1 MANTYNIYKVKSAK
15 LAQLKQK
22 LTSVGLVQQ
31 KTLEKDGYSK
41 TFYFSEKV
49 EGNEV
54 WWWKT
59 YKDFFNKGIKEPQNI
74 FNFAVLICQNI
85 EEPEKI
91 FAVSL
96 GKSHFYLSKFIQLDF
111 GIDLALHMA
120 DESSILLKKS
130 RYFTGTKRQDVSS
143 YQQFQLNNY
152 EAGESVDHIKL
163 KAANKTIWGNRNI
176 IFADSIQ
183 MDMDKQ
189 PMQLSEIFK
198 IIESSFKDNKIIHLP
213 KLEST
218 STDISNDLDIQALIH
233 LRDGEGGVAIDQFY
247 VSGVSICFSFHDY
260 EYVIKAKNKHG
271 KTLSKQLGNTM
282 DIEGVSKFFVEN
294 PSISNLNDVTVQF
307 KNEEAGRFTRN
318 LKELLDMPI
327 LWGDQQYFLK
337 NGEWFFFNQVFMD
350 YLKRSLSAIDVIF
363 EEQLV
368 EAEFVAWQAN
378 KRANIKPG
386 DDKVDYREAYFN
398 QKICDQRG
406 YTLLDRELTE
416 IRSLD
421 KKRRSYRVEVADLY
435 YKGEIISVK
444 ISKKKAELIY
454 NIEQSKDSITL
465 IKNNEIKFNKK
476 LTSAALWFVFEE
488 DIKTITDVNSIQF
501 LLAVEAWKK
510 LVVGYALKP
519 KIYLSRHIK

>member
-15 LAQLKQK
+15 LDQLKEK
-22 LTSVGLVQQ
+22 LKSVGLVEQ
-31 KTLEKDGYSK
+31 KTLEKDGYLK

-59 YKDFFNKGIKEPQNI
+59 YRDFFNENIEEPKNI
-74 FNFAVLICQNI
+74 FNFAVLICQNNVD
-85 EEPEKI
+85 PEKI

-130 RYFTGTKRQDVSS
+130 RYFTGTKRQEVSS
-143 YQQFQLNNY
+143 YQQFQVNNY

-163 KAANKTIWGNRNI
+163 KAADKTVWGSRNI

-189 PMQLSEIFK
+189 PMHLPEIFK
-198 IIESSFKDNKIIHLP
+198 IIESSFNDDQIIHLP
-213 KLEST
+213 KLESANI
-218 STDISNDLDIQALIH
+218 DVSNDLDHQALTH
-233 LRDGEGGVAIDQFY
+233 LRDGEGSVGVDQFH
-247 VSGVSICFSFHDY
+247 VSGVSICFRFHDY
-260 EYVIKAKNKHG
+260 DYVIKAKSGEG
-271 KTLSKQLGNTM
+271 KLLSQQLGNTM
-282 DIEGVSKFFVEN
+282 DIEAVSKFLVEN
-294 PSISNLNDVTVQF
+294 PEIDDINNVSVQF
-307 KNEEAGRFTRN
+307 KNEDAGRFTKN
-318 LKELLDMPI
+318 LKELLDMPV
-327 LWGDQQYFLK
+327 LWGEQQYFLK

-350 YLKRSLSAIDVIF
+350 YLKRSLSGIDVIL
-363 EEQLV
+363 EEQLI
-368 EAEFVAWQAN
+368 ETEFAAWQEN
-378 KRANIKPG
+378 KRANRKAG

-398 QKICDQRG
+398 QKICSERG
-406 YTLLDRELTE
+406 YTLLDRELTA
-416 IRSLD
+416 IRSLEK
-421 KKRRSYRVEVADLY
+421 KKRNYQLEIADLY
-435 YKGEIISVK
+435 HKGEIISVK
-444 ISKKKAELIY
+444 ISKKKQELIY

-465 IKNNEIKFNKK
+465 IKNNQIKFSKK
-476 LTSAALWFVFEE
+476 LTSAAIWFVFEE

-519 KIYLSRHIK
+519 KIYISRHIK

>member
-1 MANTYNIYKVKSAK
+1 MANTYNIYKVKSEK
-15 LAQLKQK
+15 FEQLKEK
-22 LTSVGLVQQ
+22 LKSVGLIEQ
-31 KTLEKDGYSK
+31 KTLERGGYKK

-49 EGNEV
+49 EGNDV
-54 WWWKT
+54 WWWET
-59 YKDFFNKGIKEPQNI
+59 YRDFFNENIEEPKNI

-85 EEPEKI
+85 KLPKKI

-143 YQQFQLNNY
+143 YQQFQVNNY

-189 PMQLSEIFK
+189 PIYLPEIFK
-198 IIESSFKDNKIIHLP
+198 IIDACLKDDKIIHLP

-218 STDISNDLDIQALIH
+218 NLDISNELDSQALIY
-233 LRDGEGGVAIDQFY
+233 LRDGEGNVGIDQFY

-260 EYVIKAKNKHG
+260 DYVIKAKSSEG
-271 KTLSKQLGNTM
+271 KIVSKKLGNAL
-282 DIEGVSKFFVEN
+282 DIKAITEFLIDYPDILDIN
-294 PSISNLNDVTVQF
+294 NVTIQF
-307 KNEEAGRFTRN
+307 KSEDSGSFTKS
-318 LKELLDMPI
+318 LKEVLDIPI
-327 LWGDQQYFLK
+327 LWSDQQYFLK

-350 YLKRSLSAIDVIF
+350 YLKRSLNTIKVVL
-363 EEQLV
+363 EEKLIEKDFTV
-368 EAEFVAWQAN
+368 WQAK
-378 KRANIKPG
+378 KRADAKA
-386 DDKVDYREAYFN
+386 DADKVDYREAYFN
-398 QKICDQRG
+398 QKICNDRG
-406 YTLLDRELTE
+406 YNLLDRELTA
-416 IRSLD
+416 IRSLEK
-421 KKRRSYRVEVADLY
+421 KKRDYRVEIADLY
-435 YKGEIISVK
+435 HKGEIISVK
-444 ISKKKAELIY
+444 ISKKKTELIY

-465 IKNNEIKFNKK
+465 IKNNQVKFNKK

-488 DIKTITDVNSIQF
+488 DIKTITEVNSIQF
-501 LLAVEAWKK
+501 LLAVEAWRK
-510 LVVGYALKP
+510 LVVGYSLEP
-519 KIYLSRHIK
+519 KIYISQHIR